1 MPTLPPRLVV
11 AGTHSGVGKTTV
23 ATGLLAAFARRGFNV
38 AGAKVGPD
46 FIDPGYHR
54 AATGRASASLDWYL
68 HGPGLLGPLAAASAE
83 GADLLIVEGVM
94 GLFDGTASSAGSPT
108 AGSTAEVAKAL
119 AAPTLL
125 VVDASAMS
133 SSVAAL
139 VHGYASFDP
148 TLRLAGVVLNRVGGN
163 GHASLLK
170 EALAPLGTPV
180 LGWLRADEQ
189 LAWRERH
196 LGLVPVAEHPEAVR
210 RSLGALATV
219 VASSLDL
226 DAIAR
231 LAAQAPELRVGPA
244 PRAAPAG
251 RAAVALC
258 SGPAFDFLYP
268 ENVSLLR
275 QAGAELVPFDPLSD
289 ESLPPGCSAL
299 YAGGGYPEV
308 FAAEI
313 SANRKLLSQL
323 RSLVGGGLPTWAEC
337 GGLLLLC
344 ETLDDKPMSAALP
357 GVRARMAERLT
368 IGYREAALRRPSFLG
383 PAGTLLRGHE
393 FHRSET
399 APAGD
404 ALELTGRFGKGYAGF
419 AADNLFASYLHQHLA
434 RAPELATRFVA
445 AACAFRDKSELPQQ

>member
-1 MPTLPPRLVV
+1 VPTLPPRLVV

-23 ATGLLAAFARRGFNV
+23 ATGLMAAFARRGFKV

-244 PRAAPAG
+244 P
-251 RAAVALC
+251 
-258 SGPAFDFLYP
+258 
-268 ENVSLLR
+268 
-275 QAGAELVPFDPLSD
+275 QA
-289 ESLPPGCSAL
+289 AL
-299 YAGGGYPEV
+299 YEGSGISSENGAYYLAMQTDGNLVLYSSTGAVIWSTGTWNSKDCPSGNSCVIQLDMQTDGNLVLYSHDETTGALTPMCWAYGSYGSGSFDHMLVNDNGTVTVQPVTETGGQNV
-308 FAAEI
+308 WTSSSS
-313 SANRKLLSQL
+313 SA
-323 RSLVGGGLPTWAEC
+323 C
-337 GGLLLLC
+337 
-344 ETLDDKPMSAALP
+344 
-357 GVRARMAERLT
+357 T
-368 IGYREAALRRPSFLG
+368 IG
-383 PAGTLLRGHE
+383 
-393 FHRSET
+393 
-399 APAGD
+399 GD
-404 ALELTGRFGKGYAGF
+404 L
-419 AADNLFASYLHQHLA
+419 
-434 RAPELATRFVA
+434 
-445 AACAFRDKSELPQQ
+445 